1 MARRHF
7 GIIDK
12 RPNGLYRARFIHP
25 YKKYTE
31 KGTPNRISLGT
42 FIRKTDAQNALDR
55 VHTQIMTGE
64 WKDEETLRA
73 EQAEAEAK
81 AKTEAITLA
90 EYAKTWLERY
100 EGRHGTWR
108 DYDKQMRLRILPRF
122 GDYRLKDI
130 TRREVREWL
139 ESDAMETANLQKRT
153 RATLST
159 CLRYAVDDD
168 LIEFNPVPSQKRLAL
183 PKGVKATRRKERPA
197 LTFPEIEQ
205 LAQAVTAPQSALFTR
220 LMGATGMRPSE
231 IRGLQGR
238 HIGTTKEGYTSIVI
252 ERSISG
258 AGINTTYKEDGGKT
272 LAGTRTLIC
281 PPHLADN
288 LQALADRAGLD
299 GYLFY
304 AQTNMKKPCK
314 PHSTPISDRTVKG
327 NVRRACERLRE
338 ENPDF
343 PIITPYD
350 LRHSF
355 ETNVQNSEGQRLAE
369 QYVLNAYMGHADA
382 TMGDY
387 YARVRN
393 GDFERLAE
401 AVSRATFPETLGD
414 NVTSIDKLLR
424 A

>member
-1 MARRHF
+1 MESLVTIPIGCPR
-7 GIIDK
+7 DK
-12 RPNGLYRARFIHP
+12 IGDSTHDHKEEVHGKAQPN
-25 YKKYTE
+25 
-31 KGTPNRISLGT
+31 
-42 FIRKTDAQNALDR
+42 
-55 VHTQIMTGE
+55 
-64 WKDEETLRA
+64 
-73 EQAEAEAK
+73 EQ
-81 AKTEAITLA
+81 
-90 EYAKTWLERY
+90 
-100 EGRHGTWR
+100 
-108 DYDKQMRLRILPRF
+108 
-122 GDYRLKDI
+122 
-130 TRREVREWL
+130 
-139 ESDAMETANLQKRT
+139 S
-153 RATLST
+153 
-159 CLRYAVDDD
+159 
-168 LIEFNPVPSQKRLAL
+168 
-183 PKGVKATRRKERPA
+183 
-197 LTFPEIEQ
+197 
-205 LAQAVTAPQSALFTR
+205 
-220 LMGATGMRPSE
+220 GAT
-231 IRGLQGR
+231 I
-238 HIGTTKEGYTSIVI
+238 
-252 ERSISG
+252 
-258 AGINTTYKEDGGKT
+258 
-272 LAGTRTLIC
+272 

-288 LQALADRAGLD
+288 LQALADSAGLD

-401 AVSRATFPETLGD
+401 AVSRATFPQTLGD